1 MGKQSSKRGEAQQR
15 RAQSG
20 RATGPNLQMAL
31 GMERKFQE
39 KEENNINAVSWEGG
53 YKLQN
58 EVYNQGHFLRQTFP
72 YVRAEE
78 KSQIT

>member
-1 MGKQSSKRGEAQQR
+1 
-15 RAQSG
+15 
-20 RATGPNLQMAL
+20 MAL